1 MVRLRRLGT
10 EYGRGGRCCLLVL
23 ADRFLCQVRCDAILS
38 REPTFSA
45 RMGDNIEESEQTE
58 VGAPSEPAEASVA
71 EEESSA
77 ADPNE
82 LDEKDASERK
92 RKNEDEQ
99 ATAEE
104 GAAEV
109 ESPPPRKKRSKSS
122 GSAKKQKALEVVRDP
137 NDKYPFA
144 RDRGIRIFSDREIDV
159 QDAQLTRDYWRFWND
174 TAEELCS
181 NRAYNDWGKR
191 DLKLYIDAAWI
202 IHKTY
207 LQENV
212 EKELAESLKE
222 VQEKHGY
229 EELPHKLKSQDE
241 AVTTSLSKVGRDHEY
256 TSDIATEALYQL
268 HCMQLFSIATA

>member
-23 ADRFLCQVRCDAILS
+23 IAFFVKFSCDAILS
-38 REPTFSA
+38 REPTFSD
-45 RMGDNIEESEQTE
+45 RMSENIEESERTE
-58 VGAPSEPAEASVA
+58 VGAASETAEATVA

-77 ADPNE
+77 ADPGPNE
-82 LDEKDASERK
+82 LDQKDASERK
-92 RKNEDEQ
+92 RKNEEEQ

-104 GAAEV
+104 GEAEV
-109 ESPPPRKKRSKSS
+109 ESPPPRKKRSRTS
-122 GSAKKQKALEVVRDP
+122 GSAKKQKAPEVVRDP

-222 VQEKHGY
+222 MQEKHGY

-241 AVTTSLSKVGRDHEY
+241 AVTTCLSKVGRDHEY
-256 TSDIATEALYQL
+256 MYL
-268 HCMQLFSIATA
+268 